1 MELLKAIKK
10 TSLTCIRKLLRTA
23 CGIGL
28 LLKNFTFAWKFIIY
42 YLGIAINDLV
52 ISLVLV
58 ECAWDWKLSGTDYPR
73 LLFYSD
79 LHLLGKCCHHSI
91 AASSAFA
98 FIRLGCVV
106 FVFVCIL
113 RRYAGCQTSW
123 HRFTPV
129 HFCFCFFFVFQ
140 IDRIAR
146 ALITL
151 QGALACLLRY
161 RAQCG
166 WGYAYSR
173 AVQFSLL
180 HIGISRY
187 TTCKHA
193 SYLGWTHFV

>member
-129 HFCFCFFFVFQ
+129 HFCFCFFFSNWSNSACADY
-140 IDRIAR
+140 ITR
-146 ALITL
+146 A
-151 QGALACLLRY
+151 ACLFAALSSSVWMALCVFAR
-161 RAQCG
+161 
-166 WGYAYSR
+166 SSI
-173 AVQFSLL
+173 QF
-180 HIGISRY
+180 
-187 TTCKHA
+187 A
-193 SYLGWTHFV
+193 SYRYK